1 MSFPALSCLTLA
13 AHDVRAPRIKFTAVG
28 TFCGKIWVEK
38 NFLVILKRTYFFCLL
53 YILDFLSIL
62 IQLDAFSIAFKV
74 LFPLFP
80 DSRLSPTSCKNN
92 KTRRDTNRPHAYL
105 NPHVIYPGP
114 DGRSVLIGPCKP
126 YC

>member
-13 AHDVRAPRIKFTAVG
+13 THDVKAPRIKFTAVG
-28 TFCGKIWVEK
+28 TFCGKLWLH
-38 NFLVILKRTYFFCLL
+38 FSVILKRTYFFCLL

-114 DGRSVLIGPCKP
+114 AGRSLSRPCKP